1 MIIWITGMSASGKTA
16 IANELYPLLKN
27 KHKHTILLDGDV
39 FRDMH
44 KNDVDHSMEGR
55 KKNGDRICQMCK
67 FLDKQEIN
75 VICASL
81 APFHE
86 IREWNKANYNKY
98 FEVFLD
104 VPLNVL
110 VQRDPKGLYKMALNG
125 EMKNMVGIDLPFP
138 PPRNPDLVINNIG
151 DRTPK
156 SIAEEIFSTVE
167 PNLEN

>member
-1 MIIWITGMSASGKTA
+1 MSASGKTA
-16 IANELYPLLKN
+16 IANELYPLIKS
-27 KHKHTILLDGDV
+27 KYKHTILLDGDV
-39 FRDMH
+39 FRDLH
-44 KNDVDHSMEGR
+44 NNDVDHSMEGR
-55 KKNGDRICQMCK
+55 KKNGERICQMCH
-67 FLDKQEIN
+67 FLDKQGIH

-86 IREWNKANYNKY
+86 LREWNRANYSKY

-110 VQRDPKGLYKMALNG
+110 VQRDPKGLYKMAMNG

-138 PPRNPDLVINNIG
+138 TPRKPDVIVNNIG

-156 SIAEEIFSTVE
+156 EIAEEIFSKL
-167 PNLEN
+167 NLDN